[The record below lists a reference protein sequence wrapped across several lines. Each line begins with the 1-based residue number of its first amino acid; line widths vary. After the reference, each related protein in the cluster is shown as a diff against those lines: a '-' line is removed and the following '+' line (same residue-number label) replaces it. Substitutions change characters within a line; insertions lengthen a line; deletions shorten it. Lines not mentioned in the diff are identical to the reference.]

1 MNKESKD
8 KSKRDIVKISIIATL
23 LAISTL
29 SMTITSNAIALDLD
43 NFSIEDLGQS
53 AECVIVVL
61 GCEGTGSV
69 GSSGDTII
77 GSNNGNNDNN
87 TNNGGGGNEPG
98 TLTVIKQ
105 VECESREGT
114 PSDEE
119 VCAYAE
125 NSVNFP
131 DPEDFTITLTSSNP
145 NPSTFPGSSTGTPVN
160 LGTGLFIITETIPN
174 LSAIQ
179 AELQARES
187 GDSKTAIGDCTTPVD
202 GGILDDAAAT
212 GTMTP
217 DGSQECTIINTMI
230 FIGGTVPEAPE
241 I

>member
-1 MNKESKD
+1 MNKVSKD
-8 KSKRDIVKISIIATL
+8 KSMKFMMNTSVIAIL
-23 LAISTL
+23 LVMSTL
-29 SMTITSNAIALDLD
+29 SMTITSNATALELD
-43 NFSIEDLGQS
+43 NFSIDDLGQS

-61 GCEGTGSV
+61 GCDGTGSV

-87 TNNGGGGNEPG
+87 TNGGGNEPG
-98 TLTVIKQ
+98 TLTVTKQ

-131 DPEDFTITLTSSNP
+131 DPEDFTITVTSSNP
-145 NPSTFPGSSTGTPVN
+145 NPSTFPGSSSGTPVN

-179 AELQARES
+179 AELEARES
-187 GDSKTAIGDCTTPVD
+187 ADSTTAVGDCTTPDD

-230 FIGGTVPEAPE
+230 FIGGTVPEVPE